1 MLDIINGM
9 TGEMYATKARG
20 VNMKH
25 PVEIR
30 SMYVRS
36 KTSKDGFST
45 LSITDEKAGLMLQIE
60 VNEDV
65 KELLKGLTE
74 DKNNGKE

>member
-1 MLDIINGM
+1 MIEVINGI
-9 TGEMYATKARG
+9 TGEMYGAKARG

-25 PVEIR
+25 PVEIH

-45 LSITDEKAGLMLQIE
+45 LSIADEKSGIMLQIE
-60 VNEDV
+60 VNDDV
-65 KELLKGLTE
+65 KELLRKME
-74 DKNNGKE
+74 EVNNG

>member
-1 MLDIINGM
+1 MAVEKIKGITGDMLGC
-9 TGEMYATKARG
+9 KARG

-30 SMYVRS
+30 SIYVRS
-36 KTSKDGFST
+36 KTANGYST
-45 LSITDEKAGLMLQIE
+45 LSLADEKAGIMLQIE

-65 KELLKGLTE
+65 KEIFKKIME
-74 DKNNGKE
+74 E

>member
-1 MLDIINGM
+1 MAVEKIKGI
-9 TGEMYATKARG
+9 TGDMFGAKTRG
-20 VNMKH
+20 VNMKR

-30 SMYVRS
+30 EMYVRS

-45 LSITDEKAGLMLQIE
+45 LSITDEKAGIMLQID

-65 KELLKGLTE
+65 KELLKALLE
-74 DKNNGKE
+74 V

>member
-1 MLDIINGM
+1 MAVDTIKGI
-9 TGEMYATKARG
+9 TGEMYGAKARG

-45 LSITDEKAGLMLQIE
+45 LSITDEKAGIMLQIE
-60 VNEDV
+60 VNDDV
-65 KELLKGLTE
+65 KELLKKME
-74 DKNNGKE
+74 E

>member
-1 MLDIINGM
+1 MLEVINGI
-9 TGEMYATKARG
+9 TGEMYGAKARG

-45 LSITDEKAGLMLQIE
+45 LSISDEKAGIMLQIE
-60 VNEDV
+60 VNDDV
-65 KELLKGLTE
+65 KELLRKME
-74 DKNNGKE
+74 DKNNG

>member
-1 MLDIINGM
+1 MLEVVNGIY
-9 TGEMYATKARG
+9 GEMYGAKARG

-45 LSITDEKAGLMLQIE
+45 LSITDEKAGIMLQIE
-60 VNEDV
+60 VNDDV
-65 KELLKGLTE
+65 KELLRKME
-74 DKNNGKE
+74 DKNNG

>member
-1 MLDIINGM
+1 MLEVINGI
-9 TGEMYATKARG
+9 TGEMYGAKARG

-45 LSITDEKAGLMLQIE
+45 LSIADEKAGIMLQIE
-60 VNEDV
+60 VNDDV
-65 KELLKGLTE
+65 KELLRKME
-74 DKNNGKE
+74 DKNNG